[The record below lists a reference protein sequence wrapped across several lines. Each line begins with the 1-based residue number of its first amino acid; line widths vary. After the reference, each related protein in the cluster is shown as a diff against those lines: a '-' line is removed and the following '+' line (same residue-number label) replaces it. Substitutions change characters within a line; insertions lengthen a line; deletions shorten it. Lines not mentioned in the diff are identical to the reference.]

1 VILDPRFGWGR
12 PVVEDNKVPLEAI
25 LGLWRAGEP
34 LSAIADEFETN
45 PRDVERLVQAWDRA
59 MDAA

>member
-25 LGLWRAGEP
+25 LSLWRAGEP
-34 LSAIADEFETN
+34 LSAIADEFETK
-45 PRDVERLVQAWDRA
+45 PRDVERLVQAWDRVR
-59 MDAA
+59 DAA